1 MKSRIILAVAAMA
14 VISCSPKV
22 VVQPTEPAAP
32 PVLATEV
39 VSAPAPEPAAGPSPE
54 SVAKGKEL
62 YNNNCG
68 KCHKLFDT
76 NAFNADEW
84 EPILKRMQ
92 RKAKLTDE
100 DMVFV
105 HDYVLTSL

>member
-1 MKSRIILAVAAMA
+1 MKSKIILAAFAAF
-14 VISCSPKV
+14 IFSCSHKV
-22 VVQPTEPAAP
+22 VVQPTTPVTP
-32 PVLATEV
+32 PMPVTEV
-39 VSAPAPEPAAGPSPE
+39 AAGPTPEPSAAPSPE

-76 NAFNADEW
+76 KEFSAQDW

-92 RKAKLTDE
+92 RKARLTDE

-105 HDYVLTSL
+105 HDYVVGL